1 MKIIEKFKDKI
12 NGVLSGFDRMIMK
25 GHILQFFSE
34 SGKRYF
40 LSQGK
45 VLLKDF
51 VEYAEKITKSVKAQ
65 AEKLAEETGRPLIYL
80 NSSKTSKEGTAQDV
94 LKRDPIEEGL
104 ICILST
110 LEMGPSLE
118 IKKNKET
125 KKLELKNGKRKCLHY
140 YFYYMD
146 KEFGFMHVKLQTWF
160 PFGIQVYV
168 NGREYIAKQL
178 DKAGVKYKRYDNC
191 FTEIDNIEI
200 AQQISD
206 DFSGKKL
213 NGMLNHFAEQVNPF
227 IERIKEILGQD
238 YYWCMD
244 QCEYATDV
252 MFNSREDLEC
262 VYMDFVQHGIANFR
276 FDDVMTFMGRKMHH
290 AFSGEIVSDIK
301 KRPFGVRI
309 KHRMK
314 ENSIKM
320 YDKYS
325 VLRVKTTINNPREF
339 KVYKKS
345 SNEDKPPKWIPM
357 GKSISNLYRY
367 AEVSRAANTR
377 YLDAIALADL
387 KGDCVTEIENICKR
401 IEKGNRVFTGFNPLS
416 QETET
421 LFRAVFYG
429 GNHINGFTNA
439 SIRKT
444 IFPDVPNND
453 KQTRNKVTRIL
464 AKLKAFGLISK
475 VPRSFRYKITPKGIR
490 LITAT
495 LSLKNSVM
503 PNAMKPAS

>member
-12 NGVLSGFDRMIMK
+12 NGVLTAFDRMIIK
-25 GHILQFFSE
+25 GHIMQLFSN

-40 LSQGK
+40 LSQEN

-51 VEYAEKITKSVKAQ
+51 GDYAEKVTKALRENV
-65 AEKLAEETGRPLIYL
+65 EKMVEETGRPLIYL
-80 NSSKTSKEGTAQDV
+80 PSSKTSKEGTAQDV
-94 LKRDPIEEGL
+94 LKRDPVEEGL
-104 ICILST
+104 ICVLST
-110 LEMGPSLE
+110 LEMGSSLE

-125 KKLELKNGKRKCLHY
+125 QKLELKNGERKCLHY

-160 PFGIQVYV
+160 PFSMQVYV

-178 DKAGVKYKRYDNC
+178 DKVDVRYKRYDNC
-191 FTEIDNIEI
+191 FIQIDNIEA
-200 AQQISD
+200 AQKISD

-213 NGMLNHFAEQVNPF
+213 DGMLNHFSKQINPF
-227 IERIKEILGQD
+227 IDRIKGILGHE

-252 MFNSREDLEC
+252 MFNSREDLESI
-262 VYMDFVQHGIANFR
+262 YMDFVQHGIVNFK
-276 FDDVMTFMGRKMHH
+276 FDDVMTFMGRKMSNS
-290 AFSGEIVSDIK
+290 FSGEVVSDIK
-301 KRPFGVRI
+301 KRPYGVRI

-325 VLRVKTTINNPREF
+325 VLRVETTINNPREF

-345 SNEDKPPKWIPM
+345 TVEGKPDKWVPM

-367 AEVSRAANTR
+367 AEVSKAANQR
-377 YLDAIALADL
+377 YLDAVALADL
-387 KGDCVTEIENICKR
+387 KGDCVAEIEKLCRR
-401 IEKGNRVFTGFNPLS
+401 IEKGNRTFSGFNPLS
-416 QETET
+416 EETEL
-421 LFRAVFYG
+421 LFRAVFNG

-439 SIRKT
+439 SIRKA
-444 IFPDVPNND
+444 IFPDVSDDD
-453 KQTRNKVTRIL
+453 KRVRNKVTRIL

-475 VPRSFRYKITPKGIR
+475 IPRSFRYKITSKGVK

-495 LSLKNSVM
+495 LSIKNTTM
-503 PNAMKPAS
+503 PNAMKSA